1 MWIQVK
7 HIVFILKRNSNL
19 TIPFYVQSTG
29 LIQAIIQ
36 QTRNI
41 IIFILNVMRMMFKR
55 QSNIPKF
62 AQLLSR

>member
-7 HIVFILKRNSNL
+7 HIVLILKRNSNL